1 VPSSPWTERGA
12 ILWLFY
18 LHLRPYKPTYHPTIN
33 AHITMPK
40 LIEAIH
46 KGTRPKSTVPP
57 SGRATSRQNERL
69 MERGS
74 GSGTKVGF
82 ENHHPVKFVFVEYKS
97 SKNKTKKGQRKK
109 RLYMKTDA
117 TKLNEAHVFS
127 TRGKPQQMERI
138 NSISGSKTAG
148 VGTAVVKREE
158 RRRRC
163 IVNLRYTVGTAVTK
177 SPSDGSKNGG
187 DLTRGGRNHSIFKIS
202 ILESEVALLPLTP
215 RAFPIEIHVH
225 PLLVLFCDRLRL
237 GMSLEPREVLHVE
250 PPRLSLQ
257 LFGREVLLIR
267 PRVVIEDVKQRLDVQ
282 L

>member
-46 KGTRPKSTVPP
+46 KGTRPKINRPP
-57 SGRATSRQNERL
+57 SERVTGRQNERL
-69 MERGS
+69 IERGS

-148 VGTAVVKREE
+148 VGTAVVKREGEEAKMHCKPKVYSGHRCHKITVRRVKE
-158 RRRRC
+158 RGRPYEGRSKSF
-163 IVNLRYTVGTAVTK
+163 NLQDIDTRIGSRSSSSDTK
-177 SPSDGSKNGG
+177 SLPNRN
-187 DLTRGGRNHSIFKIS
+187 TRTPPART
-202 ILESEVALLPLTP
+202 LL
-215 RAFPIEIHVH
+215 
-225 PLLVLFCDRLRL
+225 
-237 GMSLEPREVLHVE
+237 
-250 PPRLSLQ
+250 
-257 LFGREVLLIR
+257 
-267 PRVVIEDVKQRLDVQ
+267 
-282 L
+282 